1 MWHVESDSPSYHLLS
16 PQILSMTFAQP
27 CPAVL
32 LLTHS
37 LTFCLSVC
45 LSMPRYKGDF
55 LGICGERAHARE
67 IERECVCE
75 RDRGLQRLLGV
86 GE

>member
-1 MWHVESDSPSYHLLS
+1 
-16 PQILSMTFAQP
+16 MTFAQP

-37 LTFCLSVC
+37 LTFCPSIC
-45 LSMPRYKGDF
+45 LSMLRYKGDF
-55 LGICGERAHARE
+55 LGICGEGAHARE
-67 IERECVCE
+67 IERERE
-75 RDRGLQRLLGV
+75 REREHDRGLQRLLSV